1 LFSDIEGST
10 KLWDRF
16 PDEMKVALATHDAL
30 MRQAIEAHKGY
41 VFKTIG
47 DAFCAAFETVTDALD
62 AVIAAQ
68 RALIAEDWGE
78 VGKIRARMA
87 LHSGIAQ
94 ERDGDYFGP
103 PVNRVA
109 RLLAAGHGGQVLLS
123 LATVEL
129 LRDHMPEDTSLRDYG
144 ERRLK
149 DLVRPEHI
157 FQLLAPNLPSEF
169 PPLKSLES
177 FPNNL
182 PVQLTSFVGREKEI
196 AEVKRLLTATHLLT
210 LMGTGGAGKTRLS
223 LQVGSELLD
232 VYPDGVWFI
241 EFAPLTD
248 ATLVPQAIAS
258 AMGVREEHGRPMLS
272 TLTDYLRD
280 RTVLLIFDN
289 CEHVVAACAKLAE
302 TLLRHCPKL
311 RIMASSREALGIAG
325 ETVWRIPSLSLPDP
339 KHLPLDTPNGLKSLT
354 QYEAVRL
361 FIDRATAVAPTF
373 AVTNHNAP
381 AVAQICYR
389 LDGIPLALEL
399 AAARVKALTVEQ
411 IALRLDDRFRLLTG
425 GSRTALPRQ
434 QTLRAL
440 VDWSYDLLTEQ
451 ERAMWRRI
459 GVFAGGWTLEAA
471 EAICADGQIETYEVI
486 DLLIQMVNKSLAIA
500 DDHLGETRYRM
511 LETIRQYARDKLEAS
526 GEMAA
531 LRDKHLAFY
540 QQLVMTAEPKL
551 RGGEQVAWLNQLDS
565 EHDNIRAAL
574 EWCLAKSDGETA
586 LQLAS
591 SLWYFWLV
599 RGYQTEGRERLNHA
613 LGLSKGQTALRAKAL
628 NALGFLV
635 YFQDDYPLARTLL
648 NEALAMGRALDA
660 QPAIA
665 YALYGLGCMAWTQGD
680 YSLARTRLEE
690 SITLFRASS
699 DVWGTASALTYLG
712 DTLNHLNECELGIK
726 LHEESL
732 ALARSIGDKG
742 GQAFALYGLASL
754 KWTQYADHASETLFE
769 EALALYRA
777 LGDRPG
783 IARTL
788 DRLAVLEW
796 HEHQYDKARKLFEEC
811 LLLDRDLG
819 NRDGIAHALE
829 GMAGLAVWQKQSE
842 RAARLFGAAEALR
855 ESISAPIPPAE
866 QDDYARSL
874 APLRAQLPEMTLQ
887 AAWAEGRQMTAEQ
900 AIVYALSA

>member
-16 PDEMKVALATHDAL
+16 PDEMKVALAKHDAL

-157 FQLLAPNLPSEF
+157 FQLLAPDLPSEF

-248 ATLVPQAIAS
+248 ATLVPQAVAS

-361 FIDRATAVAPTF
+361 FIDRAMAVAPKF

-459 GVFAGGWTLEAA
+459 GVFSGGWTLEAA
-471 EAICADGQIETYEVI
+471 EAICADEQIETYEVM

-511 LETIRQYARDKLEAS
+511 LETIRHYARDKLEAS

-680 YSLARTRLEE
+680 YPLARTRLEE
-690 SITLFRASS
+690 SITLFRASG

-811 LLLDRDLG
+811 LLLDRELG